1 MQPQSNM
8 FSVGRILAFADPTR
22 AVMGSDCWRPGRQT
36 RRACAFTLIEMLVV
50 LVIIGILA
58 ALTLPHIRGH
68 SESVAI
74 DAATHQLVEDLAFAR
89 QKAIS
94 QRSVVAVVFLTD
106 AVSDRQQI
114 PLGLADAEELPEI
127 KRLQAGAFT
136 HYAIYQFRRV
146 GEQPGRATEGYI
158 TEWKALPEKTF
169 LTTNNLATG
178 GNISVLNLPHAPD
191 SVRFP
196 FPFSRSN
203 EAPTPMGTT
212 FPYIAFDAEGRSVK
226 ARVPYGDL
234 GDVVPTGDI
243 GVSISRGAVFYARDP
258 QGFVQNLELQEIPP
272 YNGTGNVI
280 RVDALTGRAKR
291 DQTLLP

>member
-1 MQPQSNM
+1 MRPQSNM
-8 FSVGRILAFADPTR
+8 FSVGCKPAFADPAC
-22 AVMGSDCWRPGRQT
+22 AVMVADCSRPGRQT
-36 RRACAFTLIEMLVV
+36 RHASAFSLVEMLVV
-50 LVIIGILA
+50 LVIIAILA
-58 ALTLPHIRGH
+58 GLTLPHIRGH

-74 DAATHQLVEDLAFAR
+74 NAAMNQLIEDLAFAR

-94 QRSVVAVVFLTD
+94 QRSIVAVVFITD
-106 AVSDRQQI
+106 AIFDPEEL
-114 PLGLADAEELPEI
+114 PLRNADAEELPEI

-136 HYAIYQFRRV
+136 HYAIYQLRRV

-169 LTTNNLATG
+169 LATNNIFSLL
-178 GNISVLNLPHAPD
+178 LNLPHGPS

-203 EAPTPMGTT
+203 EPPLPMGAS

-226 ARVPYGDL
+226 ARGSFGELRNVE
-234 GDVVPTGDI
+234 PTGDI
-243 GVSISRGAVFYARDP
+243 AISVARGAVFYARDS
-258 QGFVQNLELQEIPP
+258 QNAVLNLELQEIPP

-280 RVDALTGRAKR
+280 RVDGLTGRAKR
-291 DQTLLP
+291 EQTLLP